1 MRMFGGIAAALTLA
15 SGVAMAAATATQ
27 DQEPRI
33 WVSKDDDALTRAVVD
48 VMELDDQDGPI
59 GADVR
64 KLAVL
69 AGRGAQLGVS
79 VRDLTA
85 EQAKTQG
92 GAAVD
97 TVRPGSAAEKAGIKA
112 GDVITEFDGEKVR
125 GVRHLSRLV
134 SETPD
139 GRTVKASVQR
149 DGKRVDLSVTPES
162 GSLAGGQDFELMVP
176 PMRFEGWD
184 EGDLKRKFEHPM
196 PMPGGS
202 WMFKGMPGERGRL
215 GVSIQPLEE
224 QLAQYFGTSRGVLVS
239 SVTADSPAAR
249 AGLKA
254 GDVITAVNGK
264 VVAEPSELV
273 EAVRAVEDGAAVKID
288 YTRDKKGQ
296 SATATLEKKEPGE
309 LPRKRQSARP
319 I

>member
-33 WVSKDDDALTRAVVD
+33 WVSQDGDITKVVED
-48 VMELDDQDGPI
+48 VLELSDQDGPI
-59 GADVR
+59 GADMR

-85 EQAKTQG
+85 EQAKTQS
-92 GAAVD
+92 GAVVD
-97 TVRPGSAAEKAGIKA
+97 TVRPGSAAEKAGVKA

-134 SETPD
+134 TETPD

-176 PMRFEGWD
+176 PMRFEGRD
-184 EGDLKRKFEHPM
+184 FEGDLKRKFERPM

-215 GVSIQPLEE
+215 GVLIQPLEE
-224 QLAQYFGTSRGVLVS
+224 QLATYFGTSSGVLVT
-239 SVTADSPAAR
+239 SVTADSPAAK

-264 VVAEPSELV
+264 AVAEPSELV
-273 EAVRAVEDGAAVKID
+273 DAVRAVEDGAAVTID
-288 YTRDKKGQ
+288 YTRDKKAL
-296 SATATLEKKEPGE
+296 SATATLEKKEPAE
-309 LPRKRQSARP
+309 LPRKRQSVRP